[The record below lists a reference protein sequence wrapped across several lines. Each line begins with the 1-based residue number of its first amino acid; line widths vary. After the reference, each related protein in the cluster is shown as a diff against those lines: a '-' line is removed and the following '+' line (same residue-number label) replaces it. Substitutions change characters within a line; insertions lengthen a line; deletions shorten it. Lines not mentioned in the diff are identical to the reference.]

1 MSTPA
6 LELRS
11 EHPFWRWQICG
22 WLAYG
27 VAMFVAAVQELS
39 FGDALVNK
47 TANVVI
53 GFSLSL
59 ALRQI
64 YLRLRARELPMAR
77 ILPVMLG
84 GCVAAGAL
92 WSMLANS
99 FFWLYMLRDLGGM
112 QPRYLFSWTLVHAIA
127 LVAWCAIYLGARQID
142 ELQRAA
148 AVAQTST
155 RVTADGG
162 VQPPL
167 MVRAEGQLLRLPQE
181 QIHCIE
187 AARNYS
193 CIVSDAGTHVV
204 RMPLSALAS
213 RLDPRA
219 FIRVHRSA
227 IVAVSRL
234 RALRNLPTQDA
245 IATLTGGR
253 EVRVSRGFRA
263 QVEQALTTRH

>member
-47 TANVVI
+47 SANVVI
-53 GFSLSL
+53 GFSSSL

-64 YLRLRARELPMAR
+64 YLRLRAREAPMAR
-77 ILPVMLG
+77 ILLVMLG
-84 GCVAAGAL
+84 SCFVAGAL

-112 QPRYLFSWTLVHAIA
+112 LPRHLFSWTLVHAIA
-127 LVAWCAIYLGARQID
+127 LVAWCAIYLGARQFD

-148 AVAQTST
+148 ALAQSRT
-155 RVTADGG
+155 TANDDAH
-162 VQPPL
+162 PPL
-167 MVRAEGQLLRLPQE
+167 TVRAEGQLLRLPQE

-204 RMPLSALAS
+204 RMPLSALAA

-245 IATLTGGR
+245 IATLAGGR

-263 QVEQALTTRH
+263 RVEQALTTRH